1 VNAHHRFMLG
11 EHLKQIENLDAAIR
25 RVSQQINDRFGA
37 PDADASTQKPS
48 CPEPKEERT
57 EPVKQTRASA
67 SSCTSSQVVGH
78 DAIIEQ
84 VSTTD
89 KRQAGAQQMQV
100 HRDEDVQ
107 RAIQA
112 TATLAC
118 CKATEPLSWS
128 KAIELLRALP
138 GISERA
144 AQGILAEIGLD
155 MVRRIGGRQGVQQE
169 LLGLLEK
176 PMRTYLIPAQAA

>member
-1 VNAHHRFMLG
+1 
-11 EHLKQIENLDAAIR
+11 
-25 RVSQQINDRFGA
+25 
-37 PDADASTQKPS
+37 
-48 CPEPKEERT
+48 
-57 EPVKQTRASA
+57 
-67 SSCTSSQVVGH
+67 
-78 DAIIEQ
+78 
-84 VSTTD
+84 
-89 KRQAGAQQMQV
+89 MQV

-128 KAIELLRALP
+128 KAIELLRAIP